1 MDHHCVWL
9 NNCVGRGN
17 HKLFMLFLLFLLI
30 GLTFYFIVG
39 VFDLIG
45 SHGGLSTYME
55 DKYGWFLKIVHLLLI
70 LFAALLWFY
79 YAFVF
84 F

>member
-30 GLTFYFIVG
+30 GLTFYMIVG
-39 VFDLIG
+39 VVDLIG
-45 SHGGLSTYME
+45 CHSGLSTYME